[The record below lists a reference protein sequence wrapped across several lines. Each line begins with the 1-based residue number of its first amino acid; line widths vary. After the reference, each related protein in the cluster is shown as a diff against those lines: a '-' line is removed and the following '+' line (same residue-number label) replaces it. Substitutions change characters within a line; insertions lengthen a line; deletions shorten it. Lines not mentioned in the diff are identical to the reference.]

1 MITSPSRRPN
11 RGARRALALVAA
23 GLAHVAG
30 PARPGW
36 RRALPRRRRRRKR
49 APTAQTVRGGAQE
62 RAGPCRAWGRRADGG
77 ACPRCRPWILRVA
90 GGGGAADGGIYMGGR
105 RCGSGRGILQSRGN
119 RPQRAPAVVGSG
131 GVQVRTQGWRLARP
145 WWGELRRALQ
155 QSDLGG
161 SELRQAMQ
169 QLGAAAG
176 LGELHSWIDGKRVHN
191 GVRRGSAA
199 SASAARLCGCAFGA
213 DS

>member
-1 MITSPSRRPN
+1 LHQGFSTLTTGSCSSLPCSCTMITSPSRRPN

-145 WWGELRRALQ
+145 WRGGGGGGGAGGRANTGRAAPPNLR
-155 QSDLGG
+155 
-161 SELRQAMQ
+161 
-169 QLGAAAG
+169 
-176 LGELHSWIDGKRVHN
+176 
-191 GVRRGSAA
+191 SA
-199 SASAARLCGCAFGA
+199 REEW
-213 DS
+213 

>member
-145 WWGELRRALQ
+145 WR
-155 QSDLGG
+155 GG
-161 SELRQAMQ
+161 
-169 QLGAAAG
+169 GGGGGPAAA
-176 LGELHSWIDGKRVHN
+176 LRFFFSLFLHRFLRVFYLLFFPPLSLFFSSLLMF
-191 GVRRGSAA
+191 VQIK
-199 SASAARLCGCAFGA
+199 L
-213 DS
+213 